1 MEVLVNG
8 PLRPAFIAEQLSPLE
23 ADQHTGANAFFLG
36 RVRADKS
43 NSSQVIGIEYSSYPA
58 MAVKVAEEL
67 VTTAKA
73 KFDIQSL
80 VLFHSTG
87 LVKVG
92 EVSLMLLISSA
103 HRKASFSALEWAVDT
118 LKVTFPAWKKELFA
132 DGSHRWINSP
142 GSG

>member
-8 PLRPAFIAEQLSPLE
+8 PLSPAFIAKHLSALE
-23 ADQHTGANAFFLG
+23 GASQTGANSFFLG
-36 RVRADKS
+36 RVRADQKE
-43 NSSQVIGIEYSSYPA
+43 QQRVIGIEYSAYPA
-58 MAVKVAEEL
+58 LAEKVTSQLATE
-67 VTTAKA
+67 AQS

-80 VLFHSTG
+80 TLFHSTG

-92 EVSLMLLISSA
+92 QVSLMLLISSA
-103 HRKASFSALEWAVDT
+103 HRKASFAALEWAVDT
-118 LKVTFPAWKKELFA
+118 LKVTFPAWKKELFE

>member
-36 RVRADKS
+36 RVRADQS
-43 NSSQVIGIEYSSYPA
+43 GQTQVMGIEYSSYPA
-58 MAVKVAEEL
+58 MAIKVAEEL
-67 VTTAKA
+67 AVEAKA

-80 VLFHSTG
+80 TVFHSTG

-103 HRKASFSALEWAVDT
+103 HRKASFAALEWAVDT